1 MDCPAPTPSDSAASP
16 AASIDR
22 ALREV
27 FGFDGLRP
35 GQREVIDDVL
45 AGKPVVSVMPTGA
58 GKSLCYQLP
67 AVLLAESGGLTLVVS
82 PLIALMKDQVDV
94 LSARGVATAALTSAA
109 TADQQTAIL
118 ADIRRGALA
127 MVFVAPER
135 FASPRFV
142 AALAESRSRIALLA
156 VDEAHCISEWGHEFR
171 PAYRALGNVVAEL
184 RPPRVVALT
193 ATATREVR
201 RDIAVQLGVDAT
213 FHVSGFSRPNLR
225 LLVHPVGG
233 QDDKRAG
240 LVSLVRGRDGGSALC
255 YAASRKN
262 AELYAQALK
271 SAGIKARAYHA
282 GMDDDQRSQVQDRFM
297 AGAIDVVV
305 ATNEFGMGI
314 D

>member
-1 MDCPAPTPSDSAASP
+1 MSEP
-16 AASIDR
+16 AASSSPAIAR
-22 ALREV
+22 VLRDV
-27 FGFDGLRP
+27 FGFDSLRP

-58 GKSLCYQLP
+58 SKSLCYQLP
-67 AVLLAESGGLTLVVS
+67 AVLLAEQGGLTLVVS

-118 ADIRRGALA
+118 HDIRRGALA
-127 MVFVAPER
+127 VVFVAPER

-171 PAYRALGNVVAEL
+171 PAYRALGDVVAQL

-201 RDIAVQLGVDAT
+201 GDIARQLGVDAT
-213 FHVSGFSRPNLR
+213 LHVSGFSRPNLR

-233 QDDKRAG
+233 VDDKRAG
-240 LVSLVRGRDGGSALC
+240 LAALVRGRAGGSALV

-271 SAGIKARAYHA
+271 TGGIKARAYHA
-282 GMDDDQRSQVQDRFM
+282 GMDDDQRSLVQDRFM
-297 AGAIDVVV
+297 AG
-305 ATNEFGMGI
+305 
-314 D
+314 